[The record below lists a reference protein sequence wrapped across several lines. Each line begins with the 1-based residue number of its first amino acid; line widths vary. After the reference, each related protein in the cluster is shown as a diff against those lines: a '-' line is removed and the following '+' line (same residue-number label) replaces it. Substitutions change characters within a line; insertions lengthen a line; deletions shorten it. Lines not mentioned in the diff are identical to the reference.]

1 MTIKRIS
8 PPLKILYM
16 HAFLRLLLWNISEN
30 FSVVLPPFPTTLSQL
45 KGQGTGNEKKLSVP
59 RPLIAVQPTTAHLT
73 TIFFFKKKTV
83 NNTEA
88 MNSEQQA
95 CREMWDGL
103 RSKNH

>member
-1 MTIKRIS
+1 
-8 PPLKILYM
+8 M
-16 HAFLRLLLWNISEN
+16 HPFLRLLLWNISEN
-30 FSVVLPPFPTTLSQL
+30 FSVVLPPFPTTVSQL
-45 KGQGTGNEKKLSVP
+45 KGQGTGNAKKLSFP

-88 MNSEQQA
+88 MNSEQKA

>member
-1 MTIKRIS
+1 MEHIGE
-8 PPLKILYM
+8 L
-16 HAFLRLLLWNISEN
+16 F
-30 FSVVLPPFPTTLSQL
+30 LPPFPTTLSQL

-59 RPLIAVQPTTAHLT
+59 RPLTAVQPIAAPLT
-73 TIFFFKKKTV
+73 TIFFKKKNV